1 MKKSKGFTLIE
12 LLAVIVIVGI
22 LLTIVGTSAIRSK
35 KKANDAE
42 LKKQAKMLADL
53 APGIYSHEKIEL
65 GSLTPTPSSFMY
77 NWRNTTSNES
87 FYIKDD
93 TLITA
98 GYLDGKIKSP
108 YKGTDCS
115 SYLEFYKNSN
125 ENGDYK
131 YIGHISCDGG
141 KHVVDS
147 EGGTIYNNPTSGV
160 VGTLIN

>member
-53 APGIYSHEKIEL
+53 APGIYSHEKIMNPSGDFMNQYKL
-65 GSLTPTPSSFMY
+65 NKSFCIGQDSLV
-77 NWRNTTSNES
+77 
-87 FYIKDD
+87 D
-93 TLITA
+93 A

-108 YKGTDCS
+108 YTGKDCE
-115 SYLEFYKNSN
+115 SYLEFKKNFD

-131 YIGHISCDGG
+131 YIGHISCDNGEHNIDSDGG
-141 KHVVDS
+141 ISYDGPTNEVD
-147 EGGTIYNNPTSGV
+147 IH
-160 VGTLIN
+160 

>member
-12 LLAVIVIVGI
+12 LLAVIIILGI

-53 APGIYSHEKIEL
+53 APGIYSHEKIMN
-65 GSLTPTPSSFMY
+65 PSGDFMKQY
-77 NWRNTTSNES
+77 KSNAS
-87 FYIKDD
+87 FYIDQD
-93 TLITA
+93 SLVDA

-108 YKGTDCS
+108 YTGKDCE
-115 SYLEFYKNSN
+115 SYLEFKKNFD

-131 YIGHISCDGG
+131 YIGHISCDNGEHNIDSDGG
-141 KHVVDS
+141 ISYDGPTNEVY
-147 EGGTIYNNPTSGV
+147 IY
-160 VGTLIN
+160 

>member
-1 MKKSKGFTLIE
+1 MKKNKGFTLIE
-12 LLAVIVIVGI
+12 LLAVIIVLGI
-22 LLTIVGTSAIRSK
+22 LLSVVGSRALKTK
-35 KKANDAE
+35 KKANASE
-42 LKKQAKMLADL
+42 LQKQAKMLADL
-53 APGIYSHEKIEL
+53 APGIYSHEKIMN
-65 GSLTPTPSSFMY
+65 PSGDFMQK
-77 NWRNTTSNES
+77 WRSTNS

-160 VGTLIN
+160 VGTLKN

>member
-12 LLAVIVIVGI
+12 LLAVIIILGI
-22 LLTIVGTSAIRSK
+22 LLTIVGTSAISSK
-35 KKANDAE
+35 KKANYEE

-53 APGIYSHEKIEL
+53 APGIYSHEKIMN
-65 GSLTPTPSSFMY
+65 PSDDDINSFMY
-77 NWRNTTSNES
+77 KWKNTNENLS

-108 YKGTDCS
+108 YTGKNCE
-115 SYLEFYKNSN
+115 SYLEFKKNSD

-131 YIGHISCDGG
+131 YIGHISCDNGEH
-141 KHVVDS
+141 KIDS
-147 EGGTIYNNPTSGV
+147 DGGTSYDNPTSEV
-160 VGTLIN
+160 VIH

>member
-12 LLAVIVIVGI
+12 LLAVIIILGI
-22 LLTIVGTSAIRSK
+22 LLTIVGTSAISSK
-35 KKANDAE
+35 KKANDEE

-53 APGIYSHEKIEL
+53 APGIYSHEKIMN
-65 GSLTPTPSSFMY
+65 PSSVFMQK
-77 NWRNTTSNES
+77 WKSNAT
-87 FYIKDD
+87 FYINDGA
-93 TLITA
+93 LIDA

-147 EGGTIYNNPTSGV
+147 EGTSIWRANDYNSSI
-160 VGTLIN
+160 TLTN

>member
-1 MKKSKGFTLIE
+1 MKKNKGFTLIE
-12 LLAVIVIVGI
+12 LLAVIIVLGI
-22 LLTIVGTSAIRSK
+22 LLSVVGSRALKTK
-35 KKANDAE
+35 KKANESE
-42 LKKQAKMLADL
+42 LQKQAKMLADL
-53 APGIYSHEKIEL
+53 APGIYSHEKIMN
-65 GSLTPTPSSFMY
+65 PSDNDTNSFMHK
-77 NWRNTTSNES
+77 WKNTRKNAS

-131 YIGHISCDGG
+131 YIGHISCDNG

-147 EGGTIYNNPTSGV
+147 EGTSSWDIAKYNSSTNLT
-160 VGTLIN
+160 N

>member
-12 LLAVIVIVGI
+12 LLAVIIILGI
-22 LLTIVGTSAIRSK
+22 LLTIVGTSAISSK
-35 KKANDAE
+35 KKANDEE

-65 GSLTPTPSSFMY
+65 GSSIPTSGSFMY
-77 NWRNTTSNES
+77 DWRNTMYNHS
-87 FYIKDD
+87 FYIKDE

-108 YKGTDCS
+108 YTGKNCK
-115 SYLEFYKNSN
+115 SYLEFKKNSD

-131 YIGHISCDGG
+131 YIGHISCDNG
-141 KHVVDS
+141 KHEIDS
-147 EGGTIYNNPTSGV
+147 DGDNSTWNDDNYNATTS
-160 VGTLIN
+160 LN

>member
-12 LLAVIVIVGI
+12 LLAVIIILGI
-22 LLTIVGTSAIRSK
+22 LLTIVGTSAISSK
-35 KKANDAE
+35 KKANDEE

-53 APGIYSHEKIEL
+53 APGIYSHEKIMN
-65 GSLTPTPSSFMY
+65 PSDDDINSFMY
-77 NWRNTTSNES
+77 KWKNTNENLS

-108 YKGTDCS
+108 YTGKNCE
-115 SYLEFYKNSN
+115 SYLEFKKNSD

-131 YIGHISCDGG
+131 YIGHISCDNGEH
-141 KHVVDS
+141 KIDS
-147 EGGTIYNNPTSGV
+147 DGGTSYDNPTSEV
-160 VGTLIN
+160 VIH

>member
-53 APGIYSHEKIEL
+53 APGIYSHEKIMNQ
-65 GSLTPTPSSFMY
+65 SSVFMQK
-77 NWRNTTSNES
+77 WKSNAT
-87 FYIKDD
+87 FYINDEA
-93 TLITA
+93 LIDA

-108 YKGTDCS
+108 YSSKECKSYIKISYNILNDEHEFVSNIYCDNKYKIDSKGTDAWDADN
-115 SYLEFYKNSN
+115 YDNTIHLE
-125 ENGDYK
+125 
-131 YIGHISCDGG
+131 
-141 KHVVDS
+141 
-147 EGGTIYNNPTSGV
+147 
-160 VGTLIN
+160 

>member
-53 APGIYSHEKIEL
+53 APGIYSHEKIMN
-65 GSLTPTPSSFMY
+65 PSGDFMQK
-77 NWRNTTSNES
+77 WRSTNS
-87 FYIKDD
+87 FYIKGD

-108 YKGTDCS
+108 YTGKDCE
-115 SYLEFYKNSN
+115 SYLEFNSD

-131 YIGHISCDGG
+131 YIGHISCDNGEH
-141 KHVVDS
+141 KIDS
-147 EGGTIYNNPTSGV
+147 DGGTSYDDPTSEV
-160 VGTLIN
+160 VIY

>member
-53 APGIYSHEKIEL
+53 APGIYSQEKIMN
-65 GSLTPTPSSFMY
+65 PSGNFMRE
-77 NWRNTTSNES
+77 WKSNDT
-87 FYIKDD
+87 FYINDEN
-93 TLITA
+93 LINA

-108 YKGTDCS
+108 YSSKECKSYIKISYNSLNDEHEFVSNIYCDNKYKIDSKGATDAWDADN
-115 SYLEFYKNSN
+115 YDNTIPLE
-125 ENGDYK
+125 
-131 YIGHISCDGG
+131 
-141 KHVVDS
+141 
-147 EGGTIYNNPTSGV
+147 
-160 VGTLIN
+160 

>member
-53 APGIYSHEKIEL
+53 APGIYSHEKIMD
-65 GSLTPTPSSFMY
+65 PSGDFMNQY
-77 NWRNTTSNES
+77 KSNKS
-87 FYIKDD
+87 FYIDQD
-93 TLITA
+93 SLVDA

-108 YKGTDCS
+108 YTGKACDDAQVIFTWNGSEYTYK
-115 SYLEFYKNSN
+115 SYIK
-125 ENGDYK
+125 
-131 YIGHISCDGG
+131 CDGG
-141 KHVVDS
+141 KNF
-147 EGGTIYNNPTSGV
+147 EGTPSSSSSKVAYDKDKEKFTTTQPTP
-160 VGTLIN
+160 

>member
-1 MKKSKGFTLIE
+1 MKKNKGFTLIE
-12 LLAVIVIVGI
+12 LLAVIIVLGI
-22 LLTIVGTSAIRSK
+22 LLSVVGSRALKTK
-35 KKANDAE
+35 KKANASE
-42 LKKQAKMLADL
+42 LQKQAKMLADL

-65 GSLTPTPSSFMY
+65 GSSIPTFGSFMY
-77 NWRNTTSNES
+77 DWRNTMYNHS
-87 FYIKDD
+87 FYIKDE

-147 EGGTIYNNPTSGV
+147 EGNSTWNSNHYNNSTNL
-160 VGTLIN
+160 TN